1 MRALILSAAGLAA
14 WSAPLPAQADAA
26 CTGHPSATRLYV
38 RVEGVRSAEGLVAV
52 TLYPDD
58 RARFLAHRGS
68 LYVGR
73 VPAVKG
79 TTRACIYVPA
89 PGAYAIAA
97 YHDADGNRHLT
108 KNAIGFPAEGGGFS
122 NNPNTFLGLPSFSA
136 SRFTVKASGEEIRI
150 RLRYP

>member
-1 MRALILSAAGLAA
+1 MRFPILIAAAALAA
-14 WSAPLPAQADAA
+14 FAPPAAAQADA

-38 RVEGVRSAEGLVAV
+38 RVEGVRSAEGLIAV

-58 RARFLAHRGS
+58 RSRFLAHRGS

-73 VPAVKG
+73 VPAVAG

-89 PGAYAIAA
+89 PGAYAVAV

-122 NNPNTFLGLPSFSA
+122 NNPGTFLGLPSFSA